1 MAGAWCTRG
10 RRRAACARAWCLAR
24 SSFRSAPLPRCGAC
38 SGLPHA
44 SFVAYLDDVT
54 VAAAPEHLEA
64 ACGAAAQA
72 MEELGIKNNAAK
84 MEVLDPTCLSGFGD
98 ARRLTCARV
107 LARCGVRCGAR
118 GGGDGGGG
126 QARPR
131 DGEAV
136 PPPSSSARWPRGR
149 GGDCCRPLRCRA

>member
-1 MAGAWCTRG
+1 MVLGPLLFSLGTIAAL
-10 RRRAACARAWCLAR
+10 RRLQAE
-24 SSFRSAPLPRCGAC
+24 
-38 SGLPHA
+38 LPHA

-84 MEVLDPTCLSGFGD
+84 MEVLDPTCLSGVW
-98 ARRLTCARV
+98 RRAAADVCARAGRV
-107 LARCGVRCGAR
+107 CGVRCGAR

-136 PPPSSSARWPRGR
+136 PRHPRVPAGARGR

>member
-1 MAGAWCTRG
+1 MVLGPLLFSLGTIAAL
-10 RRRAACARAWCLAR
+10 RRLQAE
-24 SSFRSAPLPRCGAC
+24 
-38 SGLPHA
+38 LPHA

-107 LARCGVRCGAR
+107 LARLW
-118 GGGDGGGG
+118 
-126 QARPR
+126 
-131 DGEAV
+131 
-136 PPPSSSARWPRGR
+136 SAMRRTR
-149 GGDCCRPLRCRA
+149 RR